1 MTDLIFLHFIV
12 NSFIISAFI
21 LTLLMIKKIFNKHIT
36 VRWHSN
42 IGIFY
47 LVLLTMPFIPRQFF
61 NFGNLYD
68 LIFHKVNIH
77 KLEEIFSSNNSG
89 NKMYNT
95 GWTQDFTVSV
105 NRFTPQILI
114 SFLITIWLT
123 GVFIFVVTTIICN
136 YKLKFIKKSV
146 RLPKNSKI
154 EKIFE
159 KCKME
164 LGITTDI
171 ILGETDMIQV
181 PMTTGVFK
189 SYVILPAKITGQ
201 LSVNEIKYIL
211 LHELSHYKSKD
222 VLINYIMCIFQIIYW
237 FNPLIWAAFKQMRTE
252 REIACDISVLKR
264 LDKSDYINY
273 GKMIIN
279 FIEKLSYPSYL
290 SVTTNMSG
298 SKQQI
303 KKRIEK
309 IAEFTTESK
318 KLKIKS
324 ICIFMIVSCFVLSQ
338 VPNISGIYY
347 NSDKYDFQGKQVVYE
362 DLSSYFGGFEG
373 SFVLYD
379 LQSDSYI
386 IYNRDKSTT
395 RVSPDSTY
403 KIFDALVALESG
415 IINNKNSTLKW
426 SGENYPYESWNKDQN
441 LESAVKNSVNWYF
454 QDIDKQIGKEK
465 LQSYYKKMAYGNY
478 NLAGRVSDYWL
489 ESSLQISSVEQ
500 VQMIKDFYTN
510 NMIFKKENI
519 DTVKNALKLS
529 EKNGAVL
536 SGKTG
541 TGAVNG
547 ENINGW
553 FIGYVEKGGKT
564 FIFAANIQ
572 NEDNAK
578 GSTAANITLS
588 ILNDKDIY

>member
-1 MTDLIFLHFIV
+1 MTDLIFMHFII
-12 NSFIISAFI
+12 NSFRISIFI
-21 LTLLMIKKIFNKHIT
+21 LTLLVIKKIFNKHIT
-36 VRWHSN
+36 ARWHSN
-42 IGIFY
+42 IGNFY
-47 LVLLTMPFIPRQFF
+47 LVMLTMPFIPKQFF
-61 NFGNLYD
+61 NFGSLYD
-68 LIFHKVNIH
+68 WIFHKVNIH
-77 KLEEIFSSNNSG
+77 KLEETLSSNNGGS
-89 NKMYNT
+89 KLYNAV
-95 GWTQDFTVSV
+95 WTQDFTVSV
-105 NRFTPQILI
+105 NRFIPQTLIL
-114 SFLITIWLT
+114 FLIIIWLT
-123 GVFIFVVTTIICN
+123 GVFIFTVTIIICN

-146 RLPKNSKI
+146 QLPKNSEI

-159 KCKME
+159 KCKND
-164 LGITTDI
+164 LGITKNI
-171 ILGETDMIQV
+171 ILGETNKIQM
-181 PMTTGVFK
+181 PMTTGIFK
-189 SYVILPAKITGQ
+189 PYVILPNQITGQ
-201 LSVNEIKYIL
+201 LSGNEIKYIF

-237 FNPLIWAAFKQMRTE
+237 FNPLIWTVFKQMRTE

-273 GKMIIN
+273 GKTIIN

-324 ICIFMIVSCFVLSQ
+324 ICIFMVVSCFVLSQ
-338 VPNISGIYY
+338 VPNISGTYY
-347 NSDKYDFQGKQVVYE
+347 NSNKYDFQEKQIVYE
-362 DLSSYFGGFEG
+362 DLSSYFSGFEG

-379 LQSDSYI
+379 LQNDRYI
-386 IYNRDKSTT
+386 IYNKDKSIT

-403 KIFDALVALESG
+403 KIFDALIGLESG
-415 IINNKNSTLKW
+415 IINNKNSAIKW
-426 SGENYPYESWNKDQN
+426 SGKNYPYESWNKDQD
-441 LESAVKNSVNWYF
+441 LGSAVKNSVNWYF
-454 QDIDKQIGKEK
+454 QDIDKQIGREK

-478 NLAGRVSDYWL
+478 NLTGRVSDYWL
-489 ESSLQISSVEQ
+489 ESSLRISPLEQ
-500 VQMIKDFYTN
+500 VQVLKDFYTN
-510 NMIFKKENI
+510 NMVFKKENI
-519 DTVKNALKLS
+519 NTVKNALKLS

-547 ENINGW
+547 KNINGW

-572 NEDNAK
+572 NEDGAK
-578 GSTAANITLS
+578 GSIAANITLS
-588 ILNDKDIY
+588 ILKDRDIY

>member
-1 MTDLIFLHFIV
+1 MTDLIFMRFIV
-12 NSFIISAFI
+12 NSFMVSIFI
-21 LTLLMIKKIFNKHIT
+21 LTLLIIKKIFNKHIT
-36 VRWHSN
+36 ARWQSN
-42 IGIFY
+42 IGFFN

-89 NKMYNT
+89 NKLYNV

-146 RLPKNSKI
+146 RPPKNSKI

-189 SYVILPAKITGQ
+189 PYVILPVKITGQ

-489 ESSLQISSVEQ
+489 ESSLEISPVEQ
-500 VQMIKDFYTN
+500 VQMLKDFYTN
-510 NMIFKKENI
+510 SMIFKKENI
-519 DTVKNALKLS
+519 HTVKNALKLS

-547 ENINGW
+547 KNINGW

>member
-1 MTDLIFLHFIV
+1 MTDLIFMRFIV
-12 NSFIISAFI
+12 NSFMVSIFI
-21 LTLLMIKKIFNKHIT
+21 LTLLIIKKIFNKHIT
-36 VRWHSN
+36 ARWQSN
-42 IGIFY
+42 IGFFN

-89 NKMYNT
+89 NKLYNV

-489 ESSLQISSVEQ
+489 ESSLEISPVEQ
-500 VQMIKDFYTN
+500 VQMLKDFYTN
-510 NMIFKKENI
+510 SMIFKKENI
-519 DTVKNALKLS
+519 HTVKNALKLS

-547 ENINGW
+547 KNINGW